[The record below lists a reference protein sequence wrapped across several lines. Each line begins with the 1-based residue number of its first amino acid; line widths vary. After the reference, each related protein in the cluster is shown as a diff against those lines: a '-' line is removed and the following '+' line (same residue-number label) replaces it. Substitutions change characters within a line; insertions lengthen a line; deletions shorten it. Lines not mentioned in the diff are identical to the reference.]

1 MMSRFLLKNGRPRWW
16 LYFVM
21 PLALPIMLMGAYMPA
36 ALLAF
41 NNLSDLGNASTART
55 NLGIFTG
62 AITVGHM
69 ATFASSNTIQDG
81 GSAAPG
87 WSITKYTSNTSSV
100 TLANTNN
107 LVEEIA
113 QGTPAAIT
121 ITLNASGLSGGFVQ
135 CIKDAS
141 NNFQTYNAT
150 IKTSDSSTIDGGSG
164 STGFTM
170 NQNHQAN
177 CFFYD
182 GNANWM
188 VF

>member
-16 LYFVM
+16 LYFVA

-41 NNLSDLGNASTART
+41 NNLSDLTNASTART

-62 AITVGHM
+62 AVTIGHM

-81 GSAAPG
+81 GAAAPG
-87 WSITKYTSNTSSV
+87 WTITKYTSNTSSL
-100 TLANTNN
+100 TLADTNN

-113 QGTPAAIT
+113 QGTPAALT
-121 ITLNASGLSGGFVQ
+121 IKLNATGLSGGFVQ
-135 CIKDAS
+135 CIKDAA
-141 NNFQTYNAT
+141 NTFQTNNAT
-150 IKTSDSSTIDGGSG
+150 VETTDSSTIDGASG
-164 STGFTM
+164 STGYVM
-170 NQNHQAN
+170 NQTHQAN

-182 GNANWM
+182 GSSNWM